1 MTEYAFHELAT
12 VFPLLEGGEYTPLI
26 DDIRTHGLLEPI
38 TLFEGKILD
47 GRNRY
52 RACLAAGVE
61 PRFREILFGD
71 YAEAAACVISANIHR
86 RHLTAEQRRE
96 LIEKLL
102 KADPGQS
109 DRQIAETA
117 KVSDKT
123 VAAVRR
129 QAEARAEIPHVEKR
143 TDRKG
148 RSQPARKEKSKVG
161 KAQPRLA
168 VVRGGR
174 SEPKPELALSDRP
187 PSGPPP
193 ELPPPS
199 PVLES
204 APSSPRD
211 DAERAAFKNAAEAL
225 GCLTTQPATK
235 FAGVVPADNLITI
248 ADFLNAVV
256 GRGQTEPSS
265 ARRELEIKN
274 LGLESEV

>member
-1 MTEYAFHELAT
+1 MTEYAFHELAS
-12 VFPLLEGGEYTPLI
+12 VFPLLEGGEYTALI
-26 DDIRTHGLLEPI
+26 DDVRTHGLLEPI

-102 KADPGQS
+102 KADPGRS

-148 RSQPARKEKSKVG
+148 RSQPRARKNCRRWAK
-161 KAQPRLA
+161 
-168 VVRGGR
+168 
-174 SEPKPELALSDRP
+174 LSP
-187 PSGPPP
+187 GLPS
-193 ELPPPS
+193 
-199 PVLES
+199 
-204 APSSPRD
+204 
-211 DAERAAFKNAAEAL
+211 
-225 GCLTTQPATK
+225 C
-235 FAGVVPADNLITI
+235 
-248 ADFLNAVV
+248 AVV
-256 GRGQTEPSS
+256 GLSPRRNSRYPIDLHW
-265 ARRELEIKN
+265 ARRPSCL
-274 LGLESEV
+274 LPRRC

>member
-12 VFPLLEGGEYTPLI
+12 VFPLLEGGEYTALI
-26 DDIRTHGLLEPI
+26 DDIRRHGLLEPI

-143 TDRKG
+143 TDRNG
-148 RSQPARKEKSKVG
+148 RSQPARKEKSSKVS

-168 VVRGGR
+168 VVKRLIDYLV
-174 SEPKPELALSDRP
+174 K
-187 PSGPPP
+187 
-193 ELPPPS
+193 LPPLPS
-199 PVLES
+199 
-204 APSSPRD
+204 D
-211 DAERAAFKNAAEAL
+211 D
-225 GCLTTQPATK
+225 
-235 FAGVVPADNLITI
+235 
-248 ADFLNAVV
+248 
-256 GRGQTEPSS
+256 
-265 ARRELEIKN
+265 
-274 LGLESEV
+274 

>member
-12 VFPLLEGGEYTPLI
+12 VFPLLEGGEYTALI

-109 DRQIAETA
+109 DRQIAEMA

-129 QAEARAEIPHVEKR
+129 EAEARAEIPHVEKR

-148 RSQPARKEKSKVG
+148 RSQPARKEKSLKVG
-161 KAQPRLA
+161 KAQRA
-168 VVRGGR
+168 VVRGDR

-187 PSGPPP
+187 SSGPPP
-193 ELPPPS
+193 ELLPPS
-199 PVLES
+199 PVPES

-225 GCLTTQPATK
+225 GCLTTKPAAK
-235 FAGVVPADNLITI
+235 FAGVVPADSLITI

-256 GRGQTEPSS
+256 ERGQTEPSS